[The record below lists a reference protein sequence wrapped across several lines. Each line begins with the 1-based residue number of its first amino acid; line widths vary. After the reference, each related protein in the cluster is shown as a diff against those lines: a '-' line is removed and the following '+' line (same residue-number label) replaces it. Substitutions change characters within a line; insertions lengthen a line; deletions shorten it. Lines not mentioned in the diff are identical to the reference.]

1 MGTRF
6 RGQVAVVTGASGAI
20 GGAVARALAADSARL
35 LVLGRDVGRLQKLES
50 ELLERSCDVEV
61 IAGDLTDEAVLDE
74 IESVAAGRMGRV
86 DILVHCAG
94 TFRAGRLESAPV
106 ADFDRQYAINVRA
119 PYRLSQRLLPLLL
132 SNRGQIVF
140 INSNAGLVSHAEVG
154 AYAAS
159 KHALRALADSLREEV
174 NTSGVRV
181 LSVYPGRTA
190 SEMQRR
196 VCTELGQSYEPERL
210 MTPEDVAL
218 PVTEALALPRT
229 VELTDLR
236 LRPMQSPR

>member
-106 ADFDRQYAINVRA
+106 ADFDRLYAINVRA

-190 SEMQRR
+190 SEMQQR

>member
-61 IAGDLTDEAVLDE
+61 IAGDLTDDAVLDE